1 MATILYF
8 FFGWYVSIF
17 LLLLAII
24 PCEFPK
30 LKSFSIAPY
39 SDAFSPELKSQLFPC
54 TESEL
59 VFCFVRLYY
68 CCFVFKFCSLLC
80 SPSQLCRWLKEV
92 FLSADKSGD
101 GLLSVDEVFCLMHK
115 LNVKIS
121 NRKLRETF
129 KVCVCV
135 CVYFSLSFF
144 QMTWYFSE
152 SIVCIFGCGLP
163 RIFWMLDFWSLPVF
177 PQLWSC

>member
-8 FFGWYVSIF
+8 FFGWYISIS

-30 LKSFSIAPY
+30 PKSFSIVPY

-59 VFCFVRLYY
+59 VICFVRLYY

-135 CVYFSLSFF
+135 CISVFPFTRWPDTSVKVLFVFLVVVYLEF
-144 QMTWYFSE
+144 
-152 SIVCIFGCGLP
+152 FGC
-163 RIFWMLDFWSLPVF
+163 
-177 PQLWSC
+177 